1 MGDLQ
6 GNRIIVSLME
16 RSFYKELVLICVLIV
31 LLSTGA
37 YMGVALGS
45 WEILPSHVSKALL
58 SKFGLFSNEVDPVE
72 ISIVWDGRMPRL
84 LVAFLVG
91 FSLAASGCIM
101 QGVFKNPM
109 ASPGVIGISSGAA
122 LGAVAAIYLGL
133 SARFLLALPV
143 MAVVT
148 ALLSLIIVFAIA
160 TSGGKTSVSTLLLA
174 GIALNLVFG
183 ALTSFIITLGT
194 REFDVGRVIVVWL
207 MGDLNNRSWEHVLI
221 VLPTTLAALA
231 GTYCFVKDLNILMID
246 EETAVNLGV
255 NVRTARNSL
264 LFFSSLQTGG
274 AIAVSGVIGF
284 VGLIAPHIVRGIIGP
299 DNRKLIPV
307 AGLLGA
313 VLVIYA
319 DLFVRLVIKMDL
331 KVGILTSLMGGP
343 FFIYL
348 LIKYRKRF
356 EYL

>member
-1 MGDLQ
+1 MIKAFPKGWVFT
-6 GNRIIVSLME
+6 GV
-16 RSFYKELVLICVLIV
+16 LVG
-31 LLSTGA
+31 LLCLA
-37 YMGVALGS
+37 VYMSVALGS
-45 WEILPSHVSKALL
+45 WEISPARVSKILL
-58 SKFGLFSNEVDPVE
+58 SKLGLFSGEVNPVE
-72 ISIVWDGRMPRL
+72 AAIVWEGRLPRL

-122 LGAVAAIYLGL
+122 LGAVVAIYSGL
-133 SARFLLALPV
+133 SARFLLALPI
-143 MAVVT
+143 MAVIS
-148 ALLSLIIVFAIA
+148 ALLTLMMVFAIA

-194 REFDVGRVIVVWL
+194 MEFDVGRVIVVWL

-221 VLPTTLAALA
+221 VFPTTLTALA

-255 NVRTARNSL
+255 SVRTARNSL

-284 VGLIAPHIVRGIIGP
+284 VGLIAPHIVRGIVGP
-299 DNRKLIPV
+299 DNRKLIPI

-319 DLFVRLVIKMDL
+319 DLFVRLVIRTDL

-348 LIKYRKRF
+348 LIKYRNRF